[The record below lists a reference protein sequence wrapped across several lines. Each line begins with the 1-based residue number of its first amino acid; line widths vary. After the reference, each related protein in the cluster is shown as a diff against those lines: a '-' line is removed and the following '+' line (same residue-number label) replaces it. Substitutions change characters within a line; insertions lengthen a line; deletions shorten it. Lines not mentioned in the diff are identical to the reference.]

1 MRPMDAEGPG
11 ASYRRLLPTTMEGT
25 ARLFGHDWKHGT
37 AKVIDRNLMAS
48 GDAVSSV
55 PGKHRYV
62 VDVDNPT
69 GEPFRAEIQDPEFR
83 SEGYVV
89 AQVGDEVA
97 VLVDYKR
104 QKAKLDKDDPARHS
118 DPRGASRALDAKF
131 ESELADSPGTPAA
144 QASER
149 AGAGGP
155 KITINGKTFEGPM
168 DKAELQQ
175 RLAEA
180 DKSPKQ
186 G

>member
-1 MRPMDAEGPG
+1 M
-11 ASYRRLLPTTMEGT
+11 
-25 ARLFGHDWKHGT
+25 FGHDWEHGT

-62 VDVDNPT
+62 VDVENPT
-69 GEPFRAEIQDPEFR
+69 GEPFRGEIQDPEFR
-83 SEGYVV
+83 TEGYVV

-104 QKAKLDKDDPARHS
+104 KKVRLDKDDPSRHS
-118 DPRGASRALDAKF
+118 DPRAASRALDDKF
-131 ESELADSPGTPAA
+131 ESELAAAPGTAA
-144 QASER
+144 EQPTPGS
-149 AGAGGP
+149 GSGGP

-168 DKAELQQ
+168 DKAELQK

-180 DKSPKQ
+180 GTSPGK